1 VARLVQLGRAEV
13 AMLENTAYIGLSHEM
28 ALRRQLD
35 VIANNLA
42 NMNTTGFK
50 SERVLFSEYLV
61 KSGGDARGANQVS
74 FVLDKGTSRNL
85 EDGKLAST
93 DNPLDLAIEGGGY
106 FVVGTP
112 DGPRYTRSGHFR
124 LSPTGELITSDGKNV
139 LDKSGRPIKLTDQDS
154 DFRVNADGSI
164 VARRGPIAVL
174 DVASFADER
183 ALIKEGNGLY
193 ATTPQNPARP
203 ADKAKVRQGMIENS
217 NVVPIVEL
225 TNMIELQKSFTATR
239 EFLDK
244 DQELR
249 RKSIERLS
257 KVA

>member
-1 VARLVQLGRAEV
+1 
-13 AMLENTAYIGLSHEM
+13 MLENTAYIGLSHEM

-61 KSGGDARGANQVS
+61 KGGGDTRGANQVS
-74 FVLDKGTSRNL
+74 FVLDKGTARNL
-85 EDGKLAST
+85 EDGKLTST

-106 FVVGTP
+106 FVVGTD

-124 LSPTGELITSDGKNV
+124 LNPTGELITSDGKNV
-139 LDKSGRPIKLTDQDS
+139 LDKNGRPIKFTLQDS
-154 DFRVNADGSI
+154 NFRVNGDGSI
-164 VARRGPIAVL
+164 VAARGPIAVL
-174 DVASFADER
+174 DVVNFRDER

-203 ADKAKVRQGMIENS
+203 AEKAKVRQGMIEGS
-217 NVVPIVEL
+217 NVLPIVEL

-244 DQELR
+244 DGDLR

-257 KVA
+257 KVV